1 MRALSEVQKDFFER
15 LVNNKTQLE
24 LIHELST
31 HFKVEIAKI
40 LKSDEFWTITVLRTK
55 NEEIV
60 NEKIQELVSTLY
72 LIEYFESLGLLI
84 IYNDSENKSN
94 TPEILAG
101 LFKTEEDVEHT
112 LVKIVDKKV
121 VNLLNRYS
129 YQMTFS
135 TKEFDDIALKKFK
148 SKADFNAE
156 RQWITTRRALFFS
169 IGAFLLSTILNI
181 VLWYWKDSNNSNEKH
196 ETNNKTKYQP
206 LKESTNTKG
215 NKCCGYQN
223 N

>member
-94 TPEILAG
+94 L
-101 LFKTEEDVEHT
+101 
-112 LVKIVDKKV
+112 
-121 VNLLNRYS
+121 
-129 YQMTFS
+129 
-135 TKEFDDIALKKFK
+135 
-148 SKADFNAE
+148 
-156 RQWITTRRALFFS
+156 
-169 IGAFLLSTILNI
+169 
-181 VLWYWKDSNNSNEKH
+181 
-196 ETNNKTKYQP
+196 
-206 LKESTNTKG
+206 
-215 NKCCGYQN
+215 
-223 N
+223 